1 VEELQYFTDYI
12 AQKTISTRFS
22 RENISERIL
31 YIITYNCIKYIKFL
45 RNYIWNIFS
54 QISTRFNYK
63 IFIIISSVNFKW
75 FLIESNKK
83 SIYLLSVKIN
93 CTIFLKNITITVRSD
108 IRFYIIYINLYFSM
122 LTRKQKILSI

>member
-1 VEELQYFTDYI
+1 MEELQYFTDYI